1 MGNHRFRLSD
11 MIPNAWFYKLRDM
24 NTTRTTRNSHL
35 KKKHP
40 PPSSSPTSTAT
51 TTTFYHHN
59 PNLSSPP
66 QSYYHAAESTRFYN
80 LYTSPEIAT
89 SFSDPPK
96 RKTVYKPS
104 EIQIAQT
111 GSTPTSSS
119 SSDGDNEDDD
129 SSAFPE
135 LDGVEESVHFR
146 PRKSLSKF
154 AGVKLRGNSSPRI
167 ANKKIQSHARRT
179 SPKNKRSGRP
189 EKMEFS
195 ESVAMVKAS
204 IDPQKDFKES
214 MMEMIAEND
223 IKSSRE
229 LEELLAC
236 YLSLNPDEY
245 HHLIIKAFEQIWFE
259 LPHLD
264 L

>member
-24 NTTRTTRNSHL
+24 NTTRTRNSHP
-35 KKKHP
+35 KKKHA

-51 TTTFYHHN
+51 TTFYH
-59 PNLSSPP
+59 LSSPP
-66 QSYYHAAESTRFYN
+66 HSYYHTTAYN
-80 LYTSPEIAT
+80 P
-89 SFSDPPK
+89 FSDPPK

-111 GSTPTSSS
+111 GTTSSS
-119 SSDGDNEDDD
+119 EEDGRDDD
-129 SSAFPE
+129 SSSTLPE
-135 LDGVEESVHFR
+135 LIGLEESVDFR
-146 PRKSLSKF
+146 PRKPVSKVS
-154 AGVKLRGNSSPRI
+154 GVRLRGNDSPRI
-167 ANKKIQSHARRT
+167 AVRKIRRSSAR
-179 SPKNKRSGRP
+179 NKRA
-189 EKMEFS
+189 EKMELP

-204 IDPQKDFKES
+204 VDPQKDFKES
-214 MMEMIAEND
+214 MMEMIEEND
-223 IKSSRE
+223 MKCSRD

-236 YLSLNPDEY
+236 YLSLNPEEY

>member
-24 NTTRTTRNSHL
+24 NTTRTRNSHP
-35 KKKHP
+35 KKKHA

-51 TTTFYHHN
+51 TTFYH
-59 PNLSSPP
+59 LSSPP
-66 QSYYHAAESTRFYN
+66 HSYYHTTAYN
-80 LYTSPEIAT
+80 P
-89 SFSDPPK
+89 FSDPPK

-111 GSTPTSSS
+111 GNTSSS
-119 SSDGDNEDDD
+119 DEDDDDDDD
-129 SSAFPE
+129 SSTLPE
-135 LDGVEESVHFR
+135 LIGLEESVDFR
-146 PRKSLSKF
+146 PRKPPVSKVT
-154 AGVKLRGNSSPRI
+154 GVRLRGNSSSSSPRI
-167 ANKKIQSHARRT
+167 AVRKIRRS
-179 SPKNKRSGRP
+179 SPRA
-189 EKMEFS
+189 EKMELP
-195 ESVAMVKAS
+195 ESGGVAMVKAS
-204 IDPQKDFKES
+204 VDPQKDFKES
-214 MMEMIAEND
+214 MMEMIEENEM
-223 IKSSRE
+223 KCSRD

-236 YLSLNPDEY
+236 YLSLNPEEY